1 MSYTSRPLFAA
12 TQEDKSTQ
20 KLLSPKLKIKSKQIL
35 K

>member
-1 MSYTSRPLFAA
+1 MADSRKA

-20 KLLSPKLKIKSKQIL
+20 KLLSPKLEIKSKQIL